1 MKKEVKKI
9 SEAAALAAKKKALYT
24 HRANIVKKA
33 GFKVTYSG
41 NKKASPQQKAAVSR
55 AYYRISTYV
64 KPEHNFTFRRANSSR
79 LRKLRGTLSDQQ
91 ITPSGFFVQVPRGV
105 AKNKFRVSV
114 STKGE
119 VSIKTPGRRDVIL
132 KLNAKRLARDPLK
145 EITST
150 LGKKKP
156 RFTKLQVNGYEVK
169 GEGFKTDDPESVK
182 LFYEYWETLFSEL
195 TDEATRQAARE
206 ENPREKRYKGRT
218 MTAEEVADKFTL
230 KLIY

>member
-1 MKKEVKKI
+1 MKKPAKEV
-9 SEAAALAAKKKALYT
+9 SEASALAMKKKALYT
-24 HRANIVKKA
+24 ERARILRKA
-33 GFKVTYSG
+33 GFNLSYKG
-41 NKKASPQQKAAVSR
+41 NKKSSPQQKAAVSR

-91 ITPSGFFVQVPRGV
+91 ITPSGFFVQIPRGV
-105 AKNKFRVSV
+105 PKNKFRVSV

-132 KLNAKRLARDPLK
+132 KLNPKRLARDPLK
-145 EITST
+145 EITQT

-182 LFYEYWETLFSEL
+182 LFYEYWETLFAEL
-195 TDEATRQAARE
+195 TDEETRRQAAE

-218 MTAEEVADKFTL
+218 MTAAEVADKFTL